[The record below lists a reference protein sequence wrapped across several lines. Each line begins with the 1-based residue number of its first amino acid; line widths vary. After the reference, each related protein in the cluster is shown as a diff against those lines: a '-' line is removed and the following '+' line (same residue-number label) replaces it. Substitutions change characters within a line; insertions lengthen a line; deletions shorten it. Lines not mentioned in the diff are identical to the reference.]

1 MIALFIY
8 SSICLILHVY
18 HPVLSFL
25 LGLYFLIFKSFRHK
39 YLFIILILLFQI
51 RLNIETCEPIKKG
64 RVVEINDKSILV
76 NHNFT
81 NVLISVKD
89 VLNYNLQDEVIIYQT
104 QALDYSP
111 HSYGFD
117 LMNYYHSRN
126 ICYTVREEDTY
137 RIEGVGFFNWL
148 SQGGYNQDLRFKQL
162 SRTLLF
168 QSNPNQDL
176 DLFISMGVLYT
187 SLIKVINLCFLKVK
201 NRYYELICI
210 VLVLCYMGFYLGY
223 PLSLLRVLIFYL
235 TSKFF
240 DDRMLRFGIN
250 CLLCAFISP
259 YGLTQLSFVL
269 PLLFQF
275 SALFLP
281 MKSRFIQRMCVLI
294 FVFILY
300 NSSFSILNGLIYPLL
315 FIFYRLLLSLTFIG
329 LFIPYFNSIY
339 GLMIEYLNEFYKLS
353 QSLFVLKGHINL
365 VFIFLFILMYHYT
378 ATNKYNSIVCLIFIL
393 LGIPVSSIPFFYT
406 VTLINVGQG
415 DSILIQAPFNQNVI
429 LIDTGSPY
437 QSKSLM
443 TYLDSQ
449 SIYTIDTLVLTHDDS
464 DHSGNRE
471 ELEKKYT
478 VKEIVLKGKDI
489 RNNNFLLDYLD
500 FKLESEDD
508 NDMSLVYQLTIYS
521 KQFLFMGDL
530 SVSGE
535 RKLMQHYP
543 YLKADILKVGHH
555 GSNTS
560 TSDDFLKQIQS
571 QIALIGVG
579 KNNYGHPSS
588 EILNRLNDY
597 YIEIFD
603 TYSKGDIKII
613 LLPMINV
620 IFDSNNHI
628 YLFQ

>member
-1 MIALFIY
+1 MISLMIY
-8 SSICLILHVY
+8 CSICLILCVY
-18 HPVLSFL
+18 HPFLSIVLGS
-25 LGLYFLIFKSFRHK
+25 YFLIFKSFKYK
-39 YLFIILILLFQI
+39 YLFIILFILFQF
-51 RLNIETCEPIKKG
+51 RLNIDTCNPIQKG

-76 NHNFT
+76 NHNLT
-81 NVLISVKD
+81 NVLISVSD
-89 VLNYNLQDEVIIYQT
+89 VLNYNLQDEIIIYQT
-104 QALDYSP
+104 QNIEYSP
-111 HSYGFD
+111 HRYGFN
-117 LMNYYHSRN
+117 LMNYYRSRN

-137 RIEGVGFFNWL
+137 RNERNGLFNWI
-148 SQGGYNQDLRFKQL
+148 SQGGYNLDLRFKQL

-187 SLIKVINLCFLKVK
+187 SLIKVIELCFLKVK
-201 NRYYELICI
+201 KRYYESICI
-210 VLVLCYMGFYLGY
+210 VFILCYIGFYLAF

-235 TSKFF
+235 TSKLF
-240 DDRMLRFGIN
+240 DDRLLRFGIN

-269 PLLFQF
+269 PLLLQF
-275 SALFLP
+275 SALFMP

-294 FVFILY
+294 FVFILF
-300 NSSFSILNGLIYPLL
+300 NSSFSLLNVLIYPLL
-315 FIFYRLLLSLTFIG
+315 LMFYRLLLSLTFSG
-329 LFIPYFNSIY
+329 LFIPFFNSIY
-339 GLMIEYLNEFYKLS
+339 GLMIEYLNELYKLS

-365 VFIFLFILMYHYT
+365 VFIVLFILIYHFSESK
-378 ATNKYNSIVCLIFIL
+378 KYNSILCLVFTGI
-393 LGIPVSSIPFFYT
+393 GIPLSSVPFFYT

-415 DSILIQAPFNQNVI
+415 DSILIQAPFNKEVI

-449 SIYTIDTLVLTHDDS
+449 SIYTIDTIVLTHDDS
-464 DHSGNRE
+464 DHSGNRD
-471 ELEKKYT
+471 ELEEKYF
-478 VKEIVLKGKDI
+478 VNEIVLKGKDI
-489 RNNNFLLDYLD
+489 KDNIIQLDYLD
-500 FKLESEDD
+500 FNQESEDD
-508 NDMSLVYQLTIYS
+508 NDMSLVYQLTIFS

-530 SVSGE
+530 SVNGE
-535 RKLMQHYP
+535 RKLIQHYP

-560 TSDDFLKQIQS
+560 TSDDFLKQIQC

-579 KNNYGHPSS
+579 KNNYGHPST
-588 EILNRLNDY
+588 EVLDRLNDY
-597 YIEIFD
+597 FIEVFD

-613 LLPMINV
+613 VLPMINI

>member
-1 MIALFIY
+1 MISLIIY
-8 SSICLILHVY
+8 SSICLILSVY
-18 HPVLSFL
+18 HPILSYL
-25 LGLYFLIFKSFRHK
+25 LGLYFLIYKSFRHK
-39 YLFIILILLFQI
+39 YLFIILFLLFQI
-51 RLNIETCEPIKKG
+51 RLNFETCEPIQKG

-89 VLNYNLQDEVIIYQT
+89 VLNYNLQDEVIIYQS

-111 HSYGFD
+111 HSYGFN
-117 LMNYYHSRN
+117 LMNYYRSRN

-137 RIEGVGFFNWL
+137 RIQRYGFFNWL
-148 SQGGYNQDLRFKQL
+148 SQGGYNQDSRFKQL

-187 SLIKVINLCFLKVK
+187 SLIKLIELSFLKVK
-201 NRYYELICI
+201 NRYYELIFI
-210 VLVLCYMGFYLGY
+210 VLVFCFIGFNLAF
-223 PLSLLRVLIFYL
+223 PLSLIRVLIFYL

-240 DDRMLRFGIN
+240 DDRMFRFGIN
-250 CLLCAFISP
+250 CLVCAFISP
-259 YGLTQLSFVL
+259 FGLTQLSFVL
-269 PLLFQF
+269 PILLQF
-275 SALFLP
+275 SSLFLP
-281 MKSRFIQRMCVLI
+281 MKSRFIQRLCILI

-300 NSSFSILNGLIYPLL
+300 NSSFSLLNVLVYPLL
-315 FIFYRLLLSLTFIG
+315 LMFYRLLLSLTFIG
-329 LFIPYFNSIY
+329 LFIPVLNSIY
-339 GLMIEYLNEFYKLS
+339 CLLIEYLNEFYKFT
-353 QSLFVLKGHINL
+353 QSILVLKGHINL
-365 VFIFLFILMYHYT
+365 VFIFLFILMYHFT
-378 ATNKYNSIVCLIFIL
+378 VTKKYNSILCLAFTS
-393 LGIPVSSIPFFYT
+393 LGIPILSIPFFYT
-406 VTLINVGQG
+406 VTMINVGQG
-415 DSILIQAPFNQNVI
+415 DSILIQTPFNRNVI

-437 QSKSLM
+437 QTESLM
-443 TYLDSQ
+443 TYLNSQ
-449 SIYTIDTLVLTHDDS
+449 SIYTIDTLIVTHDDS
-464 DHSGNRE
+464 DHSGNRG

-478 VKEIVLKGKDI
+478 VNEIVLKGKDI
-489 RNNNFLLDYLD
+489 DNRNIQLDYLD
-500 FKLESEDD
+500 FTLESEDD
-508 NDMSLVYQLTIYS
+508 NDMSLIYHLIIYS

-530 SVSGE
+530 SVNGE
-535 RKLMQHYP
+535 RKLIQHYP
-543 YLKADILKVGHH
+543 YLQADILKVGHH
-555 GSNTS
+555 GSSTS
-560 TSDDFLKQIQS
+560 TSDDFLKQIQC